1 METLRSL
8 VSTAPPLNP
17 PKSLFRNSLTS
28 SVSVLSEQAGCAVAP
43 VRSTLTIR
51 HFPASVLLQ
60 EQRDDLRSSY
70 ILKEDRITQVT
81 VDRRKMVNDV
91 SLHEM
96 NECDLDEV
104 IKSLERQSLHWPN
117 SWNLLPSLHAKD
129 KPFSTVP
136 MVSTMRESD
145 GIANTCQSQ
154 KKQNNPTS
162 VGPGDVLS
170 LAKQAMMA
178 SKEAVSLAENINILP
193 MDFDECL
200 YSGLTS
206 EQPAN
211 GISAEAVVA
220 VRSKKLAERR
230 LKKRRVS
237 RNPKDI
243 TYDASSSVKV
253 DIKKKLNK
261 GFDPNDP
268 LRLFLWGPETT
279 QLLTVKEEKDLF
291 VQIQDLMRL
300 EEVKQKLHLQF
311 NREPTLVEWAK
322 AVGMSCRVLKSCLHT
337 GNRSRNK
344 MIYAN
349 SRLVVHVAKQYQ
361 GMGLSI
367 GDLLQENVFAL
378 LKKVKAAKRLC
389 ILKGHHPTNIE
400 LARQVGI
407 TVEKLETLFVVS
419 RNPVSI
425 QERPWLDQQ
434 TTFQEIIAD
443 PEIEIPEQSIGKE
456 MMRRHVRGL
465 LGILNPKERQII
477 RSRFGIGDGS
487 RSPCQRSGMCSGCR
501 KRGSGS

>member
-1 METLRSL
+1 
-8 VSTAPPLNP
+8 
-17 PKSLFRNSLTS
+17 
-28 SVSVLSEQAGCAVAP
+28 
-43 VRSTLTIR
+43 
-51 HFPASVLLQ
+51 
-60 EQRDDLRSSY
+60 
-70 ILKEDRITQVT
+70 
-81 VDRRKMVNDV
+81 MVNDV

-104 IKSLERQSLHWPN
+104 IKSLECQSLHWPN

-136 MVSTMRESD
+136 MVSTTRGSD
-145 GIANTCQSQ
+145 GIANTRQSQ

-211 GISAEAVVA
+211 GISAEAVIA
-220 VRSKKLAERR
+220 VRSTKIAERR

-311 NREPTLVEWAK
+311 NREPALVEWAK
-322 AVGMSCRVLKSCLHT
+322 AVGMSCRVLNSCLHT

-367 GDLLQENVFAL
+367 GDLLQEGSMGLMRSLEKFNPQAGCRFPTYAYWWIRQSIRKAIFQKSRTIRLPENVFAL
-378 LKKVKAAKRLC
+378 LKKVKAVKRSC
-389 ILKGHHPTNIE
+389 ILKGHHPTNVE

-407 TVEKLETLFVVS
+407 TVKKLETLFVVS

-477 RSRFGIGDGS
+477 RSRFGIGDGERKSLSEIGDVLGMSKERVRQLES
-487 RSPCQRSGMCSGCR
+487 RALYKLKHQCLRSQGLDAYFDLLV
-501 KRGSGS
+501 